1 MNFSIAEENYIKN
14 IYHLQQQAELVNTNS
29 LAYEL
34 QTKPASVTDMLKK
47 LQIKNLLDY
56 EKYKGFRLSSKGNKV
71 AINIVRR
78 HRLWEFF
85 LVTKLGFEWDKVHA
99 IAEELEHVSNQ
110 ELIQKLDRFLN
121 HPQTDPHGDPI
132 PDGNGKMP
140 VIHQLSM
147 ADVVEKKKVIVS
159 SVGNQSPAIL
169 ELLNHYHINIGTEIK
184 INQRFSFDGSIEIKV
199 GKYAACIISEL
210 VAKNIFVYHE

>member
-1 MNFSIAEENYIKN
+1 MLAEKNKSINDF
-14 IYHLQQQAELVNTNS
+14 L
-29 LAYEL
+29 
-34 QTKPASVTDMLKK
+34 
-47 LQIKNLLDY
+47 NLLWADY
-56 EKYKGFRLSSKGNKV
+56 QKNPERGVKADFVFQVLEELAGSEIREKFERMTSTTEDIDLEALCNK
-71 AINIVRR
+71 AG
-78 HRLWEFF
+78 
-85 LVTKLGFEWDKVHA
+85 LGFEWDKVHA

-210 VAKNIFVYHE
+210 VAKNIFVYHD